1 LCTASAKL
9 GQIEKYNNCG
19 EVITSFKFKFRM
31 PVGANSKE
39 YEFFD
44 EKGRS

>member
-1 LCTASAKL
+1 VPNSGRLK
-9 GQIEKYNNCG
+9 NG